1 MRILHVNKFLYRHG
15 GAEAYMLELADLQRE
30 AGHEV
35 EFFGMEHQLNPPHRY
50 ADRFPKQVQL
60 DPPPPGLRRRAA
72 AAARMIYS
80 AASRRGMEEVVRS
93 FRPHVAHL
101 HNIYH
106 QLSPSV
112 LRPLARADVP
122 AVMTL
127 HDYKLA
133 CPSYLFLDHG
143 EVCEAC
149 LGGFFGHA
157 VVRRCKDDSIGASA
171 VLAVESTVQRLTGA
185 YGSVRVFVCPSRF
198 LAAKMAQAGVYP
210 DRLQVLSNFVD
221 VRGLAAKT
229 EPGGPVVYIG
239 RLWPE
244 KGVDVLIEAIGG
256 LAGSELLLVGEGPER
271 PRLEALAAARAPGRV
286 RFLGWLPRDDA
297 LRLLRSA
304 TVLAVPSR
312 SQENQPLVVLEAF
325 ACGVPVV
332 ASHLGGLP
340 ELVEPGRYG
349 EIVPAGDPDA
359 LAAALGRLLAD
370 PTRALAIGRAAR
382 ARAERD
388 FSPER
393 HLERLM
399 GLYAGAGAAVG
410 V

>member
-1 MRILHVNKFLYRHG
+1 MRILQVNKFLYRRG
-15 GAEAYMLELADLQRE
+15 GAEGYMLDLAELQRA

-35 EFFGMEHQLNPPHRY
+35 EFFGMEHELNPPHRY
-50 ADRFPKQVQL
+50 ADHFPKQVQL
-60 DPPPPGLRRRAA
+60 EPPPPGLRRRAA
-72 AAARMIYS
+72 VAARMVYS
-80 AASRRGMEEVVRS
+80 PASRRGMEEVVRS

-112 LRPLARADVP
+112 LRPLAQAGVP
-122 AVMTL
+122 VVMTL

-143 EVCEAC
+143 KVCEAC

-171 VLAVESTVQRLTGA
+171 LLAVESTVHRLTGA
-185 YGSVRVFVCPSRF
+185 YGSVRIFVCPSRF

-210 DRLQVLSNFVD
+210 DRLHVLSNFVN
-221 VRGLAAKT
+221 VGGLAAKT

-244 KGVDVLIEAIGG
+244 KGVDVLIEAVGR
-256 LAGSELLLVGEGPER
+256 LAAVELLLVGEGPER

-286 RFLGWLPRDDA
+286 RFLDWLPRDDA
-297 LRLLRSA
+297 LRLVRSA
-304 TVLAVPSR
+304 AVVAVPSR

-332 ASHLGGLP
+332 TTDLGGLP
-340 ELVEPGRYG
+340 ELIEPGADG
-349 EIVPAGDPDA
+349 EVVPADDPGA
-359 LAAALGRLLAD
+359 LAAALEGLLAD
-370 PTRALAIGRAAR
+370 RDRAFAMGRAAR
-382 ARAERD
+382 AKAERR
-388 FSPER
+388 FAPER
-393 HLERLM
+393 HLADLQE
-399 GLYAGAGAAVG
+399 LYRRAA
-410 V
+410 